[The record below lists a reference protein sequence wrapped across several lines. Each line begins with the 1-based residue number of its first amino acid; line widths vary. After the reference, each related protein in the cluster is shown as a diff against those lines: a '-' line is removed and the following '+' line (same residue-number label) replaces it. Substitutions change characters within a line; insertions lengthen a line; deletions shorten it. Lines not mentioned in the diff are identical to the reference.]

1 LGVFGSTTSTTRTQG
16 TIAAPKNLS
25 LPKGVAASIGVAL
38 LLLVWGAG
46 VWYYTIG
53 RKTLFKPEGKY
64 VPPAEQVLPD
74 ADSDALPVAPA
85 PAPATAPARQPSTV
99 PVPAMAPHQIAVHPA
114 PTEAATKVD
123 ACDKAIADA
132 GIKLPADFQVLATG
146 AYRGRD
152 LDFRVGRNGHRASQ
166 IDVIV
171 NSPGKPVALMLGAYD
186 PVVWNLSWTSG
197 TRIVAVYVGGYEPQQ
212 LVGPG
217 ANGHTLISSYEQK
230 EKNPCPYFYLGGES
244 GLATVN
250 PAARRVFGKPVD
262 MVYPVGK
269 EGSVFV
275 GSGASP
281 GSFSYTR
288 TPTPAPE
295 PRNPLLAEEGIDF
308 AIKMGQLRKAT
319 AADGELW
326 AKAVTQNGRIAQDLP
341 PVAGQS
347 QAGFAPPPDRVYIVQ
362 SREFIFPD
370 GLYGAHSVTFVVP
383 PGVPKPR
390 GNPGHSAVY
399 VVQ

>member
-1 LGVFGSTTSTTRTQG
+1 VGVFGSTSSTTRAQG
-16 TIAAPKNLS
+16 TIATPQQW
-25 LPKGVAASIGVAL
+25 LPKGMLVSAGLVL
-38 LLLVWGAG
+38 LLAAWGAG

-53 RKTLFKPEGKY
+53 RNTIFKPKAPAARL
-64 VPPAEQVLPD
+64 VPS
-74 ADSDALPVAPA
+74 ADPGLPVAPTPA
-85 PAPATAPARQPSTV
+85 TSAQALSPQAVSQPDVASFAPVATKPALPETVEPEPAP
-99 PVPAMAPHQIAVHPA
+99 
-114 PTEAATKVD
+114 KD
-123 ACDKAIADA
+123 ACDAAIAAA

-152 LDFRVGRNGHRASQ
+152 LDFRVGRNGNRASQ

-217 ANGHTLISSYEQK
+217 ANGPTLISTYEQK
-230 EKNPCPYFYLGGES
+230 EKSPCPYFYLGGEG

-262 MVYPVGK
+262 MLYPVGK
-269 EGSVFV
+269 DGSIFV
-275 GSGASP
+275 GKGASP
-281 GSFSYTR
+281 GSFSYRR
-288 TPTPAPE
+288 TPTPNPE
-295 PRNPLLAEEGIDF
+295 PRNPLLAEAGIDF
-308 AIKMGQLRKAT
+308 AIKMGQLRKAS

-326 AKAVTQNGRIAQDLP
+326 ARALTQNGHVAQDLP
-341 PVAGQS
+341 PVVGQS
-347 QAGFAPPPDRVYIVQ
+347 QAGFAPPPDRVYIVL

-383 PGVPKPR
+383 PGVPRPR